1 MPFEE
6 GHDKATGRPKGSEN
20 KVTKESRALFT
31 QIMAGEVE
39 HVSGALKEV
48 REDSKK
54 DYLNILA
61 KLFPFFMPK
70 MVDVTSESRKLGLD
84 LAKEQYKDDEDEK

>member
-1 MPFEE
+1 MAAEKGNSYSE
-6 GHDKATGRPKGSEN
+6 GRPKGSQN
-20 KVTKESRALFT
+20 KATKEARAIFT
-31 QIMAGEVE
+31 DIMAGEVD
-39 HVSGALKEV
+39 HVKDALKDV

-70 MVDVTSESRKLGLD
+70 MVDVTSEGKKLGLD
-84 LAKEQYKDDEDEK
+84 LAKEEYKE